1 MKLLMGLYPVSEGNI
16 IAGGKENFYKGK
28 HYVYRLICGIIIS
41 WFTQSRKQR
50 QKGTGERMNPT
61 SIMKLMSAK
70 NQFTHNHPKFAA
82 FVRAA
87 FLGGIE
93 AGTIIEISVTKPG
106 QETMTSNI
114 KVQETDLELLHE
126 LREFSQ
132 GGV

>member
-1 MKLLMGLYPVSEGNI
+1 MI
-16 IAGGKENFYKGK
+16 
-28 HYVYRLICGIIIS
+28 R
-41 WFTQSRKQR
+41 SREQI
-50 QKGTGERMNPT
+50 QKGTGEQMNPT

-70 NQFTHNHPKFAA
+70 NQFINNHPKFAA

-87 FLGGIE
+87 FSGGIE

-126 LREFSQ
+126 LRELTK
-132 GGV
+132 GGM